1 MKTVKLTEQIL
12 WRGEVYQPGD
22 RVNVPDD
29 LAAAI
34 ASAPPSQAQLQ
45 ATNPE
50 EAQKQEEQATKK
62 GAK

>member
-1 MKTVKLTEQIL
+1 MKIVKLTEQVL
-12 WRGEVYQPGD
+12 WKGEVYQSGD
-22 RVNVPDD
+22 RVSVPDD

-34 ASAPPSQAQLQ
+34 APTLPSQEQLQ

-50 EAQKQEEQATKK
+50 EAQKQEEQAVKK